1 MSLIERYQ
9 MALDEVARRMERIC
23 RALEQGR
30 VEYALV
36 GGQAVALWVATRDPD
51 AVRTTKDVDLLLRR
65 NDVPAARAAARE
77 VGLDYF
83 EVLGVGMLLER
94 SDPHP
99 RRGVHLIWAGE
110 KVRPEYDFPAPQV
123 GDSLSLA
130 EGIRVVA
137 LPGLVQMKLT
147 SYRDQDRVHLR
158 DMIEVGL
165 IDRVLSAQLPSPLAA
180 RLEGL
185 LREAGR

>member
-1 MSLIERYQ
+1 M
-9 MALDEVARRMERIC
+9 
-23 RALEQGR
+23 
-30 VEYALV
+30 
-36 GGQAVALWVATRDPD
+36 
-51 AVRTTKDVDLLLRR
+51 RTTKDVDLLLRR
-65 NDVPAARAAARE
+65 SDVPAVRRAARE

-123 GDSLSLA
+123 GDSQSLA

-147 SYRDQDRVHLR
+147 SFRDQDRLHLR

-165 IDRVLSAQLPSPLAA
+165 VDRNLLAQLPSPLSA

-185 LREAGR
+185 LLEAGR

>member
-1 MSLIERYQ
+1 
-9 MALDEVARRMERIC
+9 MALEDVARRMERIC
-23 RALEQGR
+23 HALEHGR

-65 NDVPAARAAARE
+65 SDVPAARAAALE

-99 RRGVHLIWAGE
+99 RRGVHLIWSGE
-110 KVRPEYDFPAPQV
+110 KVRPEYEFAAPQV
-123 GDSLSLA
+123 GESQSLA

-137 LPGLVQMKLT
+137 LSGLVQMKLT

-165 IDRVLSAQLPSPLAA
+165 IDRTLLAQLPAPLAA
-180 RLEGL
+180 RLDGL
-185 LREAGR
+185 LSEAGR

>member
-1 MSLIERYQ
+1 
-9 MALDEVARRMERIC
+9 
-23 RALEQGR
+23 
-30 VEYALV
+30 
-36 GGQAVALWVATRDPD
+36 
-51 AVRTTKDVDLLLRR
+51 
-65 NDVPAARAAARE
+65 
-77 VGLDYF
+77 
-83 EVLGVGMLLER
+83 MLLER

-110 KVRPEYDFPAPQV
+110 KVRPEYEFPAPRV
-123 GDSLSLA
+123 GDSQSLA

-147 SYRDQDRVHLR
+147 SYRDQDRLHLR

-165 IDRVLSAQLPSPLAA
+165 IDRALLAQLPSPLAA

-185 LREAGR
+185 LLEAGR